1 MNKDKLKNIILEEF
15 EKIKH
20 ALQEQTTY
28 IDAKTDK
35 GLTDNELKSKYNKMF
50 PDGKSKTTGKSFSFN
65 QFINYL
71 IDNGTIKKRPS
82 TSNVGKVGLPNET
95 DKTTIG
101 LIIASSFESAGGT
114 LEELFKTCL
123 FGGSYGSVN
132 LSGITTL
139 KEYQTV
145 DNNLQTMLTTLNR
158 VDKAFDA
165 EYIYLRNG
173 KAESVSDRNIAKKR
187 VTSDLPNISVRGTV
201 RKKSTQEIMIKH
213 GIVSDRIIDQT
224 GYTDATLR
232 AGIGGLIESE
242 FSEGTDQ
249 DEILIHLL
257 NYGFAY
263 YENNLV
269 KISVPNTD
277 QKEFTFKNAPLEVG
291 EKFVNG
297 RKTKQYE
304 L

>member
-173 KAESVSDRNIAKKR
+173 KAESVSDRNIAKIR
-187 VTSDLPNISVRGTV
+187 VTSDLPNISVRGIV

-257 NYGFAY
+257 NYGFAN

-304 L
+304 I

>member
-1 MNKDKLKNIILEEF
+1 MNKNKLKNIILEEYQ
-15 EKIKH
+15 KIKRD
-20 ALQEQTTY
+20 LQEQSETTY
-28 IDAKTDK
+28 IGVSSGNKVSIETLKKMYKEAVPVANR
-35 GLTDNELKSKYNKMF
+35 NE
-50 PDGKSKTTGKSFSFN
+50 FSFDD
-65 QFINYL
+65 YL
-71 IDNGTIKKRPS
+71 DNLLQDNKITKQ
-82 TSNVGKVGLPNET
+82 TTATAVGKVGLPNET

-145 DNNLQTMLTTLNR
+145 DDNLQTMLKTLNR
-158 VDKAFDA
+158 VDKVFDV

-187 VTSDLPNISVRGTV
+187 VTSDLPNIAVREIA
-201 RKKSTQEIMIKH
+201 RKKAAQEIMIKH

-224 GYTDATLR
+224 GYSDATLG

-242 FSEGTDQ
+242 FSKSNDR

-257 NYGFAY
+257 NYGFAN
-263 YENNLV
+263 YENNEV
-269 KISVPNTD
+269 KISVPLTD
-277 QKEFTFKNAPLEVG
+277 QKEFIFRNAPLEVG
-291 EKFVNG
+291 EKVVNG
-297 RKTKQYE
+297 KKIKQYE
-304 L
+304 I